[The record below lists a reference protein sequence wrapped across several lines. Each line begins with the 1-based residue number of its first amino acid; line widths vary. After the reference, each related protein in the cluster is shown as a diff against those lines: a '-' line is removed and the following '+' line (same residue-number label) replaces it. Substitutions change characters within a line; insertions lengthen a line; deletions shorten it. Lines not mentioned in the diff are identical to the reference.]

1 MSENIPG
8 TPMESS
14 ELGSAYFIDSSQT
27 SILHDN
33 ANDENRRFS
42 ERTKSPQSES
52 LRNRNDAED
61 AENGSERRRIS
72 KQNIEVCNIFL
83 NIFK

>member
-27 SILHDN
+27 SILHDTT
-33 ANDENRRFS
+33 NDENRRFS
-42 ERTKSPQSES
+42 DRTKSPPSES
-52 LRNRNDAED
+52 FRIRSDAEG
-61 AENGSERRRIS
+61 AESRSEGRRIS
-72 KQNIEVCNIFL
+72 KQNIEVCILYFH
-83 NIFK
+83 